1 MAAMNT
7 LPEPAELDES
17 ECNAQGLY
25 ALPGMESGV
34 IPETAATREVKTASV
49 QHAAWRLSDLLVPQ
63 RRLSDI

>member
-7 LPEPAELDES
+7 LPEPAELDEA

-25 ALPGMESGV
+25 ALPGMASGA
-34 IPETAATREVKTASV
+34 IPEAGVTHEARTAPV
-49 QHAAWRLSDLLVPQ
+49 QHAAWRLSDLLVPH